1 MNNTENST
9 WELFWKGNPIGFNS
23 TMSQATLFFSQQLEK
38 VLPSKL
44 SDRFLDIGCGP
55 GFFIDAIKDKCEL
68 VHGTDISEKYIQ
80 LCKEQY
86 AQYPHI
92 SFSVTKAYDYE
103 KYHQLIID
111 NQINK
116 VVILSILQYYKSE
129 ADVKEL
135 ILSLNNT
142 AKNQKFTGV
151 LADIIPQ
158 NHSTLGDILSITK
171 HAVKKGYALKF
182 FRFLLFAMFSDYRKT
197 KKNGMLQIDRSFFKN
212 IAQELGLKIEF
223 ANDLTLHSGRYS
235 VLIYF

>member
-1 MNNTENST
+1 MHNTENST
-9 WELFWKGNPIGFNS
+9 WESFWKENPIGFNS
-23 TMSQATLFFSQQLEK
+23 TMSQATLYFAQQLEK
-38 VLPSKL
+38 VLPAKP

-55 GFFIDAIKDKCEL
+55 GFFVGAIKDKCAF

-80 LCKEQY
+80 QCKAQY

-92 SFSVTKAYDYE
+92 SFSVTKPYDYE
-103 KYHQLIID
+103 QYHQLIID

-116 VVILSILQYYKSE
+116 VVMLSILQYYKTE

-142 AKNQKFTGV
+142 AKHQKFTCV

-158 NHSTLGDILSITK
+158 KHSTLGDILSITK
-171 HAVKKGYALKF
+171 HALKKGYTLKF
-182 FRFLLFAMFSDYRKT
+182 FRFLLFALFSDYRKT
-197 KKNGMLQIDRSFFKN
+197 KKNGMLQIDRSFFNN
-212 IAQELGLKIEF
+212 IAEELGLKIEF
-223 ANDLTLHSGRYS
+223 VNDLTIHSGRYS